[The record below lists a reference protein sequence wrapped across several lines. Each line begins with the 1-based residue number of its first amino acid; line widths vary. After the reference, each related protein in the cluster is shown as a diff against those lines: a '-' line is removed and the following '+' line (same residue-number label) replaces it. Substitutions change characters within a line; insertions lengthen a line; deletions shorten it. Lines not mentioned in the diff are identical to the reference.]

1 MPQHAVTILKSCLT
15 TLPEEIADALE
26 QLQFQVSDKATDDY
40 YLSCDQDSVIL
51 YSGDNAIIKPVLR
64 KPARFSGK
72 QPLLRALSPARGGTI
87 IDATA
92 GLGDDTLKLAM
103 VARHVH
109 AIERSPVVFA
119 LLISALYKANKI
131 PLAEA
136 KKIEAHFGDAIS
148 LIEKLPAADIV
159 YLDPMFPDKRKRSAL
174 PPKSVRV
181 LRELVGGDPDTERL
195 LAVARRHAKKRVVVK
210 RPLHS
215 NPLADDH
222 VALHE
227 GKVVR
232 YEVYLPTH

>member
-1 MPQHAVTILKSCLT
+1 
-15 TLPEEIADALE
+15 
-26 QLQFQVSDKATDDY
+26 
-40 YLSCDQDSVIL
+40 
-51 YSGDNAIIKPVLR
+51 
-64 KPARFSGK
+64 
-72 QPLLRALSPARGGTI
+72 
-87 IDATA
+87 
-92 GLGDDTLKLAM
+92 M
-103 VARHVH
+103 VASRVQ
-109 AIERSPVVFA
+109 AIERNPVVFA
-119 LLISALYKANKI
+119 LLISALYKAKKI
-131 PLAEA
+131 PLPDA
-136 KKIEAHFGDAIS
+136 KKIDTYFGDAIS